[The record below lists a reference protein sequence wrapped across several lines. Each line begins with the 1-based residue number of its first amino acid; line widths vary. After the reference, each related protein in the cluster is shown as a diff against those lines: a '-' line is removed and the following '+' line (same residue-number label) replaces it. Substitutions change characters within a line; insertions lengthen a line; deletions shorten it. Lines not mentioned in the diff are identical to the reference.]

1 VRADAA
7 SAYPKIA
14 DEDGVN
20 RRRVAGL
27 MALRLLDEADRLQGW
42 RCPHCAGDRIASEV
56 LTCPRCGR
64 SQDDLADELG
74 ATLTGDRVDRL
85 YRQALAC
92 TSREVGNS

>member
-1 VRADAA
+1 M
-7 SAYPKIA
+7 
-14 DEDGVN
+14 N

-64 SQDDLADELG
+64 SQDDLADDLG
-74 ATLTGDRVDRL
+74 ATLTDAQVDRL
-85 YRQALAC
+85 YRQALTN
-92 TSREVGNS
+92 TSRDVGDS